1 MEQLNRGL
9 SAVNTVLQKL
19 EILLGSVALGVLFL
33 VMTVNAGMRYLF
45 DSGLNWS
52 DEFNGF
58 LFVWFGFLAAAYAMS
73 TDSHLRITAIMDML
87 PKTVQY
93 AVNMVMDVIMIVMFA
108 LYMQPLF
115 SLMDTL
121 PISNVMRWPMG
132 YVYII
137 LPLSFGLMC
146 VHIVINMVRSTV
158 TLLQDRKAGKG
169 GAEG

>member
-9 SAVNTVLQKL
+9 NTVNTVLQRL
-19 EILLGSVALGVLFL
+19 EILLGSVSLGVLFL

-73 TDSHLRITAIMDML
+73 TDSHLHITAIMDIL

-93 AVNMVMDVIMIVMFA
+93 VINMIMDVIMLVMFVI
-108 LYMQPLF
+108 YMQPLF
-115 SLMDTL
+115 SLMNTL

-146 VHIVINMVRSTV
+146 VHILINMVRST
-158 TLLQDRKAGKG
+158 TNLLKDRKARKG
-169 GAEG
+169 GATE